1 MIFFFILVLNFV
13 KKLFAPQIYFWVIIL
28 KKQFNPMQFSASG
41 LIVVFS
47 ILKIMNS
54 LAKLEN
60 EEIIIQRFPF
70 LFYIFIEKN
79 RK

>member
-1 MIFFFILVLNFV
+1 
-13 KKLFAPQIYFWVIIL
+13 
-28 KKQFNPMQFSASG
+28 MQFSASG